1 MARPR
6 KGNRDAIS
14 ALTGAAMA
22 IANAE
27 GEADE
32 TEQETEQEQAA
43 SEIMS
48 DVMGDGGVS
57 PIARIYRQDGD
68 TGMESFVDK
77 VSATMISEE
86 WLAKQ
91 YGGGEY
97 RVQFRGPTKGGKVG
111 YTGQKRFSIDAKIPR
126 RTPRYQ
132 EPAVN
137 PPNESGGGLTPDGDM
152 AMLLKSQIVDMVRS
166 SSEQRRN
173 DAQMQAATLQMMMG
187 MMQQSSQM
195 MQGMIATMVTAK
207 GESTDLLTKLLP
219 ILAPKAGGD
228 PLEMLIKLKALDGP
242 KNNLSEMLEAI
253 RQLKE
258 TSEMFGPQ
266 GSDDDGM
273 MGMVK
278 SLAPSVMGLLA
289 NANERANANAR
300 PPMRPMA
307 RPSPVGALAAPM
319 PHETG
324 ELPATEEPE
333 IVNPWKQITPFV
345 PMILEKA
352 ATDEDAGDYAYS
364 VVGFVP
370 LMMRGTLRELA
381 NRPEAVQELTANF
394 PAFAQYPTWTEAF
407 IAGIREAINP
417 QAPMGDEEG
426 AE

>member
-1 MARPR
+1 
-6 KGNRDAIS
+6 
-14 ALTGAAMA
+14 
-22 IANAE
+22 
-27 GEADE
+27 
-32 TEQETEQEQAA
+32 
-43 SEIMS
+43 
-48 DVMGDGGVS
+48 
-57 PIARIYRQDGD
+57 
-68 TGMESFVDK
+68 MESFVDK

-126 RTPRYQ
+126 KTPRYQ
-132 EPAVN
+132 EASAN
-137 PPNESGGGLTPDGDM
+137 PPSESGGGLTPDGDM

-173 DAQMQAATLQMMMG
+173 DAQMQAATLQMMMT

-219 ILAPKAGGD
+219 ILAPKAVGD

-266 GSDDDGM
+266 SSDDDGM

-300 PPMRPMA
+300 PPMRSMMQPN
-307 RPSPVGALAAPM
+307 PTGVLAPPM
-319 PHETG
+319 PATG
-324 ELPATEEPE
+324 DPTSTEEPE

-407 IAGIREAINP
+407 IVGIREAINP
-417 QAPMGDEEG
+417 PAPMGDNEGEE
-426 AE
+426 